1 MILAL
6 PLGAYFLVQL
16 PVVQTYLTRQ
26 IAKQVSSNLN
36 AKFEVGRVDIVFF
49 NRVLLRDVYIED
61 QQGDTLLKAARI
73 TATVNN
79 LNRSN
84 RYIGFNHI
92 ILHDASIN
100 LRTEKDS
107 ILNLQFILDAISSED
122 TTKTK
127 WDYSIN
133 AVNIRDSR
141 LTYKKHNPLVRDY
154 GINFQD
160 IELKRLNLLAN
171 KIHTTTDSVHFNISY
186 LNFKEKSGFS
196 LNHFTSENSISAS
209 GINIRRLRILTPETR
224 LDLEHFD
231 MNYNDFQAFNDFVN
245 KVTITSSFNHSIIR
259 FRDISYFAPGLKDFE
274 LGLTLTGEVSG
285 RINNLKGSEI
295 NIASFNETSLT
306 ADFNMIGLPEF
317 GETFIFLDL
326 DNVTTSAGD
335 ILEIIEKSDPG
346 FDFANIPEGFDN
358 LEIITYRG
366 KFTGFIDDFVAYGE
380 LNSGLGTILTD
391 LALQPGTDNILNFDG
406 NLRAIY
412 FDFGA
417 LTGSDLVG
425 RFTFNAGING
435 NASTH
440 SGIKANMEG
449 IIDSMQIYGYTY
461 KLVQLEGE
469 LDDKKF
475 NGSAYINDPNIILE
489 FLGSIDL
496 TNEVPE
502 FDFYANISGARLYD
516 LNIEKK
522 DPSLKVSFY
531 SIANF
536 RGNNPDNLEGR
547 ISLINTSFEK
557 EGHFFEMDNIS
568 LVASGTNDHK
578 EINLNSSLADAR
590 ITGSYEFATIIR
602 SFNHLIQNYIP
613 SYAANSDILRENTGN
628 NFSFNFHLKD
638 TEGFTKFFTPEFYIS
653 DNTLIEGV
661 YAPYQ
666 NNSVLNAYA
675 EELMLNRHKFQNIS
689 ISTVSSDSVFQIY
702 SKVSSAL
709 IFDRFKL
716 ENINLNSGILDDSIS
731 FKLEWDNKDKI
742 SYKGDIFSYATLKN
756 NPGKTLP
763 LTDIVILPSTIVVAD
778 SVWHI
783 ARSMISIDSTSYNID
798 NFLFENT
805 GQHFGLNGKL
815 SSDPEDSLQLEFR
828 NMDLQN
834 IELFTSFRN
843 FSMSGALSGYASF
856 SDIYMNPVFK
866 SDLEVKDLF
875 LNDQNF
881 GNLSILSNWNSADRK
896 INIHTLSN
904 RGDDRIIDIA
914 GNYIPDGGL
923 LDFNIMLN
931 KINLRTFDGYLEEV
945 FASIRGMA
953 SGDLSL
959 TGTIREP
966 LFNGNI
972 LLQKTS
978 FMIDYLKTQYN
989 FTHDIQISDNEI
1001 VFNDISI
1008 YDINHNICRANG
1020 RITSNYF
1027 RDFALNIYLYPD
1039 RFMAL
1044 NTIERDN
1051 DLFFGRVFAS
1061 GLVHLSGPVNNILM
1075 NISARTNRN
1084 TQFYIPLQKSSKIE
1098 EHNFLNFTGKLSAE
1112 SDNQQDIRRY
1122 EVDLSGI
1129 QLNFDLD
1136 VTPEAEVQIIFD
1148 SKIGDII
1155 RGRGNGSFKMEI
1167 NTLGQF
1173 NMFGEYE
1180 IEQGDYLFTLQNVI
1194 NKRFDIE
1201 QGGTISW
1208 NGDPF
1213 DANIDLKAV
1222 YRLRT
1227 SLKPLMEQYVNI
1239 TEDQYSRRIP
1249 VECQIIM
1256 KEKLM
1261 TPDISFGIDL
1271 PTVDQDTRRDV
1282 LGILNNEEKR
1292 NRQFLALLV
1301 INNFIPEQ
1309 DFAGQGAGSTLGMS
1323 ATGASMTT
1331 VSEFFSNQLSN
1342 WLSQLSRD
1350 VDFGINWRPG
1360 DDITPDEVELALSTQ
1375 LLNDRVSINGH
1386 VDVGGRQANTSN
1398 IVGDFD
1404 VDIKLNR
1411 SGKLRLKAFTRAN
1424 DNLIRTHLSPYTQG
1438 IGLFYREEFD
1448 NFEELMSRYWSMIF
1462 SSEKEDI
1469 NE

>member
-1 MILAL
+1 
-6 PLGAYFLVQL
+6 
-16 PVVQTYLTRQ
+16 
-26 IAKQVSSNLN
+26 
-36 AKFEVGRVDIVFF
+36 
-49 NRVLLRDVYIED
+49 
-61 QQGDTLLKAARI
+61 
-73 TATVNN
+73 
-79 LNRSN
+79 
-84 RYIGFNHI
+84 
-92 ILHDASIN
+92 
-100 LRTEKDS
+100 
-107 ILNLQFILDAISSED
+107 
-122 TTKTK
+122 
-127 WDYSIN
+127 
-133 AVNIRDSR
+133 
-141 LTYKKHNPLVRDY
+141 
-154 GINFQD
+154 
-160 IELKRLNLLAN
+160 
-171 KIHTTTDSVHFNISY
+171 
-186 LNFKEKSGFS
+186 
-196 LNHFTSENSISAS
+196 
-209 GINIRRLRILTPETR
+209 
-224 LDLEHFD
+224 
-231 MNYNDFQAFNDFVN
+231 
-245 KVTITSSFNHSIIR
+245 
-259 FRDISYFAPGLKDFE
+259 
-274 LGLTLTGEVSG
+274 
-285 RINNLKGSEI
+285 
-295 NIASFNETSLT
+295 
-306 ADFNMIGLPEF
+306 
-317 GETFIFLDL
+317 
-326 DNVTTSAGD
+326 
-335 ILEIIEKSDPG
+335 
-346 FDFANIPEGFDN
+346 
-358 LEIITYRG
+358 
-366 KFTGFIDDFVAYGE
+366 
-380 LNSGLGTILTD
+380 
-391 LALQPGTDNILNFDG
+391 
-406 NLRAIY
+406 
-412 FDFGA
+412 
-417 LTGSDLVG
+417 
-425 RFTFNAGING
+425 
-435 NASTH
+435 
-440 SGIKANMEG
+440 MEG
-449 IIDSMQIYGYTY
+449 TIDSMQIYGYTY
-461 KLVQLEGE
+461 ELVQLEGE
-469 LDDKKF
+469 LDNKKF

-496 TNEVPE
+496 ADEVPE

-516 LNIEKK
+516 LNIEKD
-522 DPSLKVSFY
+522 DPSMTASFY
-531 SIANF
+531 STANF
-536 RGNNPDNLEGR
+536 RGNNLDNLEGQ
-547 ISLINTSFEK
+547 ISLVNTSFEK
-557 EGHFFEMDNIS
+557 EGHYFEMDNVT
-568 LVASGTNDHK
+568 LVASGANDHK
-578 EINLNSSLADAR
+578 ELTLNSSLADAR
-590 ITGSYEFATIIR
+590 ITGSYEFATIIS
-602 SFNHLIQNYIP
+602 SFNHLIKNYIP
-613 SYAANSDILRENTGN
+613 SYAADIGIPNESAGN
-628 NFSFNFHLKD
+628 NFSFKIHLKD
-638 TEGFTKFFTPEFYIS
+638 TEGFTNFFTPDFYIS

-661 YAPYQ
+661 YEPY
-666 NNSVLNAYA
+666 NNNVIFTAYA
-675 EELMLNRHKFQNIS
+675 DELMLNKHKFQNIS
-689 ISTVSSDSVFQIY
+689 ISTSSSDSVFQIH
-702 SKVSSAL
+702 SEVSRAS
-709 IFDRFKL
+709 IFNRFKL
-716 ENINLNSGILDDSIS
+716 ENINLSSGVLDDSIS
-731 FKLEWDNKDKI
+731 LKLEWDNKDKI
-742 SYKGDIFSYATLKN
+742 SYKGDIFSYATLKD

-778 SVWHI
+778 SLWHI
-783 ARSMISIDSTSYNID
+783 SHSMISIDSTSYTID
-798 NFLFENT
+798 SFLVEND
-805 GQHFGLNGKL
+805 GQHFGLSGKL
-815 SSDPEDSLQLEFR
+815 SSDPEDSLKLEFS
-828 NMDLQN
+828 NMDLRN
-834 IELFTSFRN
+834 IELITSFRK

-875 LNDQNF
+875 LNEQNY
-881 GNLSILSNWNSADRK
+881 GNLNILSNWNSADRK
-896 INIHTLSN
+896 INIHTFSN
-904 RGDDRIIDIA
+904 RGDDTIIDIA
-914 GNYIPDGGL
+914 GNYLPDGGH

-931 KINLRTFDGYLEEV
+931 KINMRTFDGYLEQV
-945 FASIRGMA
+945 FTGMRGMA
-953 SGDLSL
+953 SGELSL

-972 LLQKTS
+972 LLQKAS

-989 FTHDIQISDNEI
+989 FTHDILVNDNEI
-1001 VFNDISI
+1001 VFNDIDI

-1051 DLFFGRVFAS
+1051 DMFFGRVFAT

-1084 TQFYIPLQKSSKIE
+1084 TEFYIPLQKSSRIE
-1098 EHNFLNFTGKLSAE
+1098 EYNFLNFLGSTSGE
-1112 SDNQQDIRRY
+1112 PDHQQDIKRY

-1136 VTPEAEVQIIFD
+1136 VTPDAEVQIIFD

-1201 QGGTISW
+1201 RGGTISW

-1261 TPDISFGIDL
+1261 TPEISFNIDL

-1282 LGILNNEEKR
+1282 QGILNNEEKR
-1292 NRQFLALLV
+1292 NRQFLSLLV
-1301 INNFIPEQ
+1301 INNFIPDQ
-1309 DFAGQGAGSTLGMS
+1309 DLAGQGAGSALGMS

-1386 VDVGGRQANTSN
+1386 VDVGGNQANTSN

-1424 DNLIRTHLSPYTQG
+1424 DNLIRTQLSPYTQG

-1448 NFEELMSRYWSMIF
+1448 NFEELMNRYWSMIF

-1469 NE
+1469 SE